1 MTKESVPVTKEKE
14 IYNTSYIDKN
24 LSTICVVDKNVVSS
38 TEWSEVTISVS
49 DATAKGAFEVF
60 KQVLKELE

>member
-1 MTKESVPVTKEKE
+1 MTKESTPVTKEKE